1 MSSVTVYFADLT
13 HCGTVT
19 NADTFPYGVGCIAG
33 YSREAFGNDV
43 SVELFK
49 LPHELDA
56 ALKAKTPDVLCFS
69 NYVWNH
75 YLGSAFAR
83 RVKKAWPHVPIV
95 MGGPNICVTPEGRHR
110 FLQSNPWIDFYIKFE
125 GERGFAG
132 LLGAL
137 MDRSLNAASVRE
149 GGRVLDNV
157 LYTVG
162 GQYFEGVEQ
171 RITDLMA
178 IPSPYL
184 TGLLDKFF
192 DQGLR
197 PLIEFTRGCPY
208 ACTFCTDFHPHRNK
222 VAWRTAGVARQEME
236 YIARHMK
243 ASSDMVLADLN
254 FGQYIEDIEIANIIR
269 QTIDRF
275 GWPHSI
281 SCSPGKSHPDRVME
295 CVKIINGKDRGV
307 MKFASSVQS
316 TDKTVLSAISRK
328 NLPID
333 KLRPIME
340 AANTY
345 DDYTEYFTEI
355 ILALPEDSVERH
367 YRSLRDAVDFL
378 GMNIVNVHQLTL
390 LQGSPMAL
398 PEQRKQ
404 YGLDVR
410 YRVFVGCIGTYRI
423 GDENVPVGE
432 IEEVVIA
439 NNTMTFPEWLNCR
452 VMSLLVKIYIDR
464 DYFIEAFGLVRR
476 LGLSAIDVLDTL
488 RTEIIPQYE
497 RLHGLIKR
505 FLHKTVEPLHDS
517 LEQAT
522 EFAGNPNIVEKFR
535 TGELGGNELLV
546 HRARAYLDHNDDL
559 HDALEDAITLAIER
573 SGKLDQEMREY
584 LKQAICYSKMRKF
597 NPRNFTT
604 DLIGRF
610 SYDFPAAKSKGFQVL
625 PVEIRMHPRTAKFYF
640 ANGARSEIDYALR
653 TWVQPKTKLFQSDD
667 EVSKVDIGADGQTM
681 FSFGK
686 LFHNSNLRVL
696 NRSVEFLDEEPQR
709 VT

>member
-1 MSSVTVYFADLT
+1 MMRNVTVYFADLT

-19 NADTFPYGVGCIAG
+19 NADTFPYGIGCIAA
-33 YSREAFGNDV
+33 YAKSVFGDEV

-69 NYVWNH
+69 NYVWNY
-75 YLGSAFAR
+75 YLSSAFAR
-83 RVKKAWPHVPIV
+83 HVRNTWPHVPIV

-110 FLQSNPWIDFYIKFE
+110 FLQSNPWVDFYIKFE

-137 MDRSLNAASVRE
+137 MDRSLDAASVRE
-149 GGRVLDNV
+149 EGRLLDNV
-157 LYTVG
+157 LYTAG
-162 GQYFEGVEQ
+162 GNYFEGIE
-171 RITDLMA
+171 RRMTELMS

-222 VAWRTAGVARQEME
+222 VAWRTADVAREEME
-236 YIARHMK
+236 YIAGHMK

-254 FGQYIEDIEIANIIR
+254 FGQYAEDLEIARIIR
-269 QTIDRF
+269 GTIDRF

-281 SCSPGKSHPDRVME
+281 SCSPGKSHPERVME

-340 AANTY
+340 AANTH

-367 YRSLRDAVDFL
+367 YRSLRDSIDLL

-390 LQGSPMAL
+390 LQGSPMSL
-398 PEQRKQ
+398 PEQRQQ

-423 GDENVPVGE
+423 GDNDVPVGE

-439 NNTMTFPEWLNCR
+439 NSTMTFEEWLNCR
-452 VMSLLVKIYIDR
+452 VMSLLVKVYIDR

-476 LGLSAIDVLDTL
+476 LGLSAVDVLDIL
-488 RTEIIPQYE
+488 RSEIIPKYE
-497 RLHGLIKR
+497 GLNGLIKR
-505 FLHKTVEPLHDS
+505 FLHKTVEPLHDGFEEV
-517 LEQAT
+517 LQ
-522 EFAGNPNIVEKFR
+522 FASNRDVVEKFR

-559 HDALEDAITLAIER
+559 HSALEDAIALAIER
-573 SGKLDQEMREY
+573 SGRLEQEMRDY
-584 LKQAICYSKMRKF
+584 LAQAVRYSKMRKF
-597 NPRNFTT
+597 NPRNFTSELT
-604 DLIGRF
+604 GQF
-610 SYDFPAAKSKGFQVL
+610 SYDFPSAKPKGFQVL
-625 PVEIRMHPRTAKFYF
+625 PAEIRMRPRNAKFYF
-640 ANGARSEIDYALR
+640 ADRARSEIDYALR
-653 TWVQPKTKLFQSDD
+653 TWVKPKAEIVQDVD
-667 EVSKVDIGADGQTM
+667 AVSKVDIGADGQTM

-696 NRSVEFLDEEPQR
+696 NRSVEFLE
-709 VT
+709 

>member
-1 MSSVTVYFADLT
+1 MPDVTVYFADLT

-19 NADTFPYGVGCIAG
+19 NADTFPYGVGCIAAYTKKVLG
-33 YSREAFGNDV
+33 AQV

-69 NYVWNH
+69 NYVWNY

-83 RVKKAWPHVPIV
+83 RVKNAWPHVPIV
-95 MGGPNICVTPEGRHR
+95 MGGPNICVTPEGRGR
-110 FLQSNPWIDFYIKFE
+110 FLRENPWIDFYIKFE

-137 MDRSLNAASVRE
+137 MDRSLNGASVRE
-149 GGRVLDNV
+149 EGRLLDNV
-157 LYTVG
+157 LYTSG
-162 GQYFEGVEQ
+162 GEYFEGIER
-171 RITDLMA
+171 RITELMS

-222 VAWRTAGVARQEME
+222 VAWRTSDVAREEME

-243 ASSDMVLADLN
+243 VSSDMVLADLN
-254 FGQYIEDIEIANIIR
+254 FGQYVEDIEIAKIIR
-269 QTIDRF
+269 VTIDRF

-281 SCSPGKSHPDRVME
+281 SCSPGKSHPERVME

-333 KLRPIME
+333 KLRPIMD

-367 YRSLRDAVDFL
+367 YRSLRDSIDFL

-398 PEQRKQ
+398 PEQRGQ

-423 GDENVPVGE
+423 GDEDLPVGE
-432 IEEVVIA
+432 VEEVVIA
-439 NNTMTFPEWLNCR
+439 NSTMTFEEWLNCR

-464 DYFIEAFGLVRR
+464 DYFIEAFGLVRH
-476 LGLSAIDVLDTL
+476 LGLSAVDVLDIL
-488 RTEIIPQYE
+488 RTEIAPRYDG
-497 RLHGLIKR
+497 LTGLIKR
-505 FLHKTVEPLHDS
+505 FLHKTVEPLHNS
-517 LEQAT
+517 LEEAL
-522 EFAGNPNIVEKFR
+522 EFVNNPEIVEKFR

-546 HRARAYLDHNDDL
+546 HRARAYLDHNDEL
-559 HDALEDAITLAIER
+559 HGALRDAIALAIER
-573 SGKLDQEMREY
+573 CGKLDQEMQEY
-584 LKQAICYSKMRKF
+584 LSQAIRYSKMRKF
-597 NPRNFTT
+597 NPRNFMT
-604 DLIGRF
+604 DLTGQF
-610 SYDFPAAKSKGFQVL
+610 SYDFPSAKPKGFQVL
-625 PVEIRMHPRTAKFYF
+625 PAEIRMRPRTAKFYF
-640 ANGARSEIDYALR
+640 ANAARSEIEYALR
-653 TWVQPKTKLFQSDD
+653 TWVKPKAELLESPD

-696 NRSVEFLDEEPQR
+696 NRSVEFLE
-709 VT
+709 

>member
-1 MSSVTVYFADLT
+1 MPDVTVYFADLT

-19 NADTFPYGVGCIAG
+19 NADTFPYGVGCIAAYTKKVLG
-33 YSREAFGNDV
+33 AQV

-69 NYVWNH
+69 NYVWNY

-83 RVKKAWPHVPIV
+83 RVKNAWPHVPIV
-95 MGGPNICVTPEGRHR
+95 MGGPNICVTPEGRGR
-110 FLQSNPWIDFYIKFE
+110 FLRENPWIDFYIKFE

-137 MDRSLNAASVRE
+137 MDRSLNGDSVRE
-149 GGRVLDNV
+149 EGRLLDNV
-157 LYTVG
+157 LYTSG
-162 GQYFEGVEQ
+162 GEYFEGIER
-171 RITDLMA
+171 RITELMS

-222 VAWRTAGVARQEME
+222 VAWRTSDVAREEME

-243 ASSDMVLADLN
+243 VSSDMVLADLN
-254 FGQYIEDIEIANIIR
+254 FGQYVEDIEIAKIIR
-269 QTIDRF
+269 VTIDRF

-281 SCSPGKSHPDRVME
+281 SCSPGKSHPERVME

-333 KLRPIME
+333 KLRPIMD

-367 YRSLRDAVDFL
+367 YRSLRDSIDFL

-398 PEQRKQ
+398 PEQRGQ

-423 GDENVPVGE
+423 GDEDLPVGE
-432 IEEVVIA
+432 VEEVVIA
-439 NNTMTFPEWLNCR
+439 NSTMTFEEWLNCR

-476 LGLSAIDVLDTL
+476 LGLSAVDVLDIL
-488 RTEIIPQYE
+488 RTEIAPRYDG
-497 RLHGLIKR
+497 LTGLIKR
-505 FLHKTVEPLHDS
+505 FLHKTVEPLHNS
-517 LEQAT
+517 LEEAL
-522 EFAGNPNIVEKFR
+522 EFVNNPEIVEKFR

-546 HRARAYLDHNDDL
+546 HRARAYLDHNDEL
-559 HDALEDAITLAIER
+559 HGALRDAIALAIER
-573 SGKLDQEMREY
+573 CGKLDQEMQEY
-584 LKQAICYSKMRKF
+584 LSQAIRYSKMRKF
-597 NPRNFTT
+597 NPRNFMT
-604 DLIGRF
+604 DLTGQF
-610 SYDFPAAKSKGFQVL
+610 SYDFPSAKPKGFQVL
-625 PVEIRMHPRTAKFYF
+625 PAEIRMRPRTAKFYF
-640 ANGARSEIDYALR
+640 ANAARSEIEYALR
-653 TWVQPKTKLFQSDD
+653 TWVKPKAELLESPD

-696 NRSVEFLDEEPQR
+696 NRSVEFLE
-709 VT
+709 

>member
-1 MSSVTVYFADLT
+1 MRNLTVYFADLT

-19 NADTFPYGVGCIAG
+19 NADTFPYGIGCIAS
-33 YSREAFGNDV
+33 YAKRIFGDRI

-56 ALKAKTPDVLCFS
+56 ALKAKIPDVLCFS
-69 NYVWNH
+69 NYVWNY
-75 YLGSAFAR
+75 YLSSAFAR
-83 RVKKAWPHVPIV
+83 HVKAACPHVPIV

-110 FLQSNPWIDFYIKFE
+110 FLQDNPWVDFYIKFE
-125 GERGFAG
+125 GEHGFSE
-132 LLGAL
+132 LLRAL
-137 MDRSLNAASVRE
+137 MDESLNAQAVRQK
-149 GGRVLDNV
+149 GVRLDNV
-157 LYTVG
+157 LYTADG
-162 GQYFEGVEQ
+162 SYFEGAER
-171 RITDLMA
+171 RITELMS

-184 TGLLDKFF
+184 TGLMDKFF

-208 ACTFCTDFHPHRNK
+208 GCTFCTDFHPHRNK
-222 VAWRTAGVARQEME
+222 VMWRTADVAREEME
-236 YIARHMK
+236 YIAQHMK
-243 ASSDMVLADLN
+243 VSSDMVLADLN
-254 FGQYIEDIEIANIIR
+254 FGQYAEDIEIARIIR
-269 QTIDRF
+269 GTIDKF

-316 TDKTVLSAISRK
+316 TDKTVLSAIARK

-340 AANTY
+340 AANTH

-367 YRSLRDAVDFL
+367 YRSLRDTIDVL

-398 PEQRKQ
+398 AEQRQ
-404 YGLDVR
+404 RYGLDVR
-410 YRVFVGCIGTYRI
+410 YRVFVGCIGSYRI
-423 GDENVPVGE
+423 GDKDVPIAE

-439 NNTMTFPEWLNCR
+439 NNTMTFEEWLNCR

-476 LGLSAIDVLDTL
+476 LGVSAVDVLDIL
-488 RTEIIPQYE
+488 RKDVLPRYKNLNE
-497 RLHGLIKR
+497 LIER
-505 FLHKTVEPLHDS
+505 FLHKTVEPLHDTLAEV
-517 LEQAT
+517 LEFT
-522 EFAGNPNIVEKFR
+522 SDPDVVEKFR
-535 TGELGGNELLV
+535 TGALGGNELLV

-559 HDALEDAITLAIER
+559 HAALEDAIALAIER
-573 SGKLDQEMREY
+573 TGKLDQVMRDY
-584 LKQAICYSKMRKF
+584 LSQAIRYSKMRKF
-597 NPRNFTT
+597 NPRNFTN
-604 DLIGRF
+604 DLVGEF
-610 SYDFPAAKSKGFQVL
+610 SYDFPSAKPNGFQVL
-625 PVEIRMHPRTAKFYF
+625 PAEIRMHPRNAKFF
-640 ANGARSEIDYALR
+640 FTDTTRSEIDYALR
-653 TWVQPKTKLFQSDD
+653 TWVKPKAELLKNSD
-667 EVSKVDIGADGQTM
+667 EVAKVDIGADGQTM

-696 NRSVEFLDEEPQR
+696 NRSVEFVE
-709 VT
+709 

>member
-1 MSSVTVYFADLT
+1 MRNVTVYFADLT

-19 NADTFPYGVGCIAG
+19 NADTFPYGIGCIAA
-33 YSREAFGNDV
+33 YAKSVFGDEV

-69 NYVWNH
+69 NYVWNY
-75 YLGSAFAR
+75 YLSSAFAR
-83 RVKKAWPHVPIV
+83 HVRNTWPHVPIV

-110 FLQSNPWIDFYIKFE
+110 FLQSNPWVDFYIKFE
-125 GERGFAG
+125 GERGFTG

-137 MDRSLNAASVRE
+137 MDRSLDVASVRE
-149 GGRVLDNV
+149 EGRLLDNV

-162 GQYFEGVEQ
+162 GNYVEGIE
-171 RITDLMA
+171 RRMTELMS

-184 TGLLDKFF
+184 TGLMDKFF

-222 VAWRTAGVARQEME
+222 VAWRTADVAREEME
-236 YIARHMK
+236 YIAAHMK
-243 ASSDMVLADLN
+243 VSSDMVLADLN
-254 FGQYIEDIEIANIIR
+254 FGQYAEDLEIARIIR
-269 QTIDRF
+269 RTIDRF

-281 SCSPGKSHPDRVME
+281 SCSPGKSHPERVME

-340 AANTY
+340 AANTH

-367 YRSLRDAVDFL
+367 YRSLRDSIDLL

-398 PEQRKQ
+398 PEQRYR

-423 GDENVPVGE
+423 GDSDVPVGE
-432 IEEVVIA
+432 IEEVVIS
-439 NNTMTFPEWLNCR
+439 NNTMTFEEWLNCR
-452 VMSLLVKIYIDR
+452 VMSLLVKVYIDR
-464 DYFIEAFGLVRR
+464 DYFIEAFGLIRR
-476 LGLSAIDVLDTL
+476 LGVSAVDVLDIL
-488 RTEIIPQYE
+488 RKEIIPKYD
-497 RLHGLIKR
+497 RLNRLIKS
-505 FLHKTVEPLHDS
+505 FLHKTVEPLHNS
-517 LEQAT
+517 LEDVR
-522 EFAGNPNIVEKFR
+522 EFAGNPGVVEKFR

-559 HDALEDAITLAIER
+559 HSALEDAIALAIQR
-573 SGKLDQEMREY
+573 SGRLDVEMRDY
-584 LKQAICYSKMRKF
+584 LSQAVRYSKMRKF
-597 NPRNFTT
+597 NPRNFTSE
-604 DLIGRF
+604 LAGQF
-610 SYDFPAAKSKGFQVL
+610 SYDFPSAKPKGFQVL
-625 PVEIRMHPRTAKFYF
+625 PAEIRMRPRNAKFYF
-640 ANGARSEIDYALR
+640 ADRARSEIDYALR
-653 TWVQPKTKLFQSDD
+653 TWVKPKAEIVQDAD
-667 EVSKVDIGADGQTM
+667 AVSKVDIGADGQTM

-696 NRSVEFLDEEPQR
+696 NRSVEFVE
-709 VT
+709 

>member
-1 MSSVTVYFADLT
+1 MPDLTIYFADLT

-19 NADTFPYGVGCIAG
+19 NADTFPYGVGCIAA
-33 YSREAFGNDV
+33 YAKKVFGDQV

-69 NYVWNH
+69 NYVWNY

-83 RVKKAWPHVPIV
+83 RVRNAWPHVPIV

-110 FLQSNPWIDFYIKFE
+110 FLQNNPSIDFYIKFE
-125 GERGFAG
+125 GEQGFAG
-132 LLGAL
+132 LLRAL
-137 MDRSLNAASVRE
+137 MDRSLNVASVRE
-149 GGRVLDNV
+149 EGHLLDNV
-157 LYTVG
+157 LYTIG
-162 GQYFEGVEQ
+162 GKYFEGPER
-171 RITDLMA
+171 RITELMS

-222 VAWRTAGVARQEME
+222 VAWRTSDVAREEME

-243 ASSDMVLADLN
+243 VSSDMVLADLN
-254 FGQYIEDIEIANIIR
+254 FGQYIEDIEIAKIIR
-269 QTIDRF
+269 GTIDRF

-281 SCSPGKSHPDRVME
+281 SCSPGKSHPERVME

-333 KLRPIME
+333 KLRPIMD

-367 YRSLRDAVDFL
+367 YRSLRDSIDFL

-398 PEQRKQ
+398 PEQRRQ

-423 GDENVPVGE
+423 GDEDVPVGE

-439 NNTMTFPEWLNCR
+439 NSTMTFDEWLNCR

-476 LGLSAIDVLDTL
+476 LGVSAVDVLDVL
-488 RTEIIPQYE
+488 RTEIIPQYDG
-497 RLHGLIKR
+497 LAGLIRR
-505 FLHKTVEPLHDS
+505 FLRKTVEPLHDS
-517 LEQAT
+517 LEEAL
-522 EFAGNPNIVEKFR
+522 ELASNPEIVEKFR

-546 HRARAYLDHNDDL
+546 HRARAYLDHNDEL
-559 HDALEDAITLAIER
+559 HGALKDAIALAIER
-573 SGKLDQEMREY
+573 CGKLDQEMQEY
-584 LKQAICYSKMRKF
+584 LSQAVRYSKMRKF

-604 DLIGRF
+604 DLTGQF
-610 SYDFPAAKSKGFQVL
+610 SYDFPSAKPKGFQVL
-625 PVEIRMHPRTAKFYF
+625 PAEIRMRPRTAKFYF
-640 ANGARSEIDYALR
+640 ANAARSEIDYALR
-653 TWVQPKTKLFQSDD
+653 TWVKPKAELLESSD
-667 EVSKVDIGADGQTM
+667 EVLKVDIGADGQTM

-696 NRSVEFLDEEPQR
+696 NRSVEFLE
-709 VT
+709 

>member
-1 MSSVTVYFADLT
+1 MPNVTVYFADLT

-19 NADTFPYGVGCIAG
+19 NADTFPYGVGCIAA
-33 YSREAFGNDV
+33 YAKRLFGDQV

-49 LPHELDA
+49 LPNELDA
-56 ALKAKTPDVLCFS
+56 ALKAKAPDVLCFS
-69 NYVWNH
+69 NYVWNY

-83 RVKKAWPHVPIV
+83 RVRDAWPHVPIV

-110 FLQSNPWIDFYIKFE
+110 FLLNNPWVDFYIKFE
-125 GERGFAG
+125 GEHGFAG
-132 LLGAL
+132 LLQAL
-137 MDRSLNAASVRE
+137 MDQSLNAAFVRQQ
-149 GGRVLDNV
+149 GQLLDNV
-157 LYTVG
+157 LYAAG
-162 GQYFEGVEQ
+162 GEYFEGIER
-171 RITDLMA
+171 RITELMT

-192 DQGLR
+192 AQGLR

-222 VAWRTAGVARQEME
+222 VAWRTADVAREEMR
-236 YIARHMK
+236 YIAQHMQV
-243 ASSDMVLADLN
+243 SSDMVLADLN
-254 FGQYIEDIEIANIIR
+254 FGQYIEDIEIATIIR
-269 QTIDRF
+269 RTIDEF

-281 SCSPGKSHPDRVME
+281 SCSPGKSHPERVME
-295 CVKIINGKDRGV
+295 CVKIINGKDRGI

-367 YRSLRDAVDFL
+367 YRSLRDSIDFL

-390 LQGSPMAL
+390 LQGSPMVL
-398 PEQRKQ
+398 PEQRSR
-404 YGLDVR
+404 YGFDVR
-410 YRVFVGCIGTYRI
+410 HRVFVGCIGTYRI
-423 GDENVPVGE
+423 GDDEVPVGE
-432 IEEVVIA
+432 IEEVVVA
-439 NNTMTFPEWLNCR
+439 NNTMTFEEWLNCR
-452 VMSLLVKIYIDR
+452 VMSLLVKVYIDR

-476 LGLSAIDVLDTL
+476 LGLSAVDVLDIL
-488 RTEIIPQYE
+488 RTEIVPRYAG
-497 RLHGLIKR
+497 LDGLIKR
-505 FLHKTVEPLHDS
+505 FLHKTVEPLHNS
-517 LEQAT
+517 LEEAL
-522 EFAGNPNIVEKFR
+522 EFAGNPAIVEKFR

-546 HRARAYLDHNDDL
+546 HRARAYLDHNDEL
-559 HDALEDAITLAIER
+559 HAALEEAIALAIER
-573 SGKLDQEMREY
+573 QGRLNEEMREY
-584 LKQAICYSKMRKF
+584 LSQAIRYSKMRKF
-597 NPRNFTT
+597 NPRNFTS
-604 DLIGRF
+604 DLTGQF
-610 SYDFPAAKSKGFQVL
+610 SYDFPSAKQKGFQVL
-625 PVEIRMHPRTAKFYF
+625 PEEIRMHPRTAKFYF
-640 ANGARSEIDYALR
+640 ANAARSEIDYALR
-653 TWVQPKTKLFQSDD
+653 TWVKPKTELLQSAE

-696 NRSVEFLDEEPQR
+696 NRSVEFVE
-709 VT
+709 